1 MDQEHNSDQ
10 DDTSQPTGESQ
21 LSAASLV
28 SPFVSVKPTT
38 VHSNDTAAKL
48 HPIQNTDTSVC
59 LSSFN
64 VCTIFLHGMIMPL
77 LKGNSG

>member
-1 MDQEHNSDQ
+1 MWGWKCVLVYVYGKQSWVLWSYMDQEHNSDQ

-28 SPFVSVKPTT
+28 SPFVSVKPNT

-48 HPIQNTDTSVC
+48 HPIQNNDTPVC
-59 LSSFN
+59 
-64 VCTIFLHGMIMPL
+64 V
-77 LKGNSG
+77 